1 MKLTLLNS
9 SYHSYDVSRK
19 LHLENLFLF
28 TGSVGLLFLEK
39 KIFLKVSKFALNREY
54 HTTQPYGTRIL
65 TLICRILQRLLNFS
79 YCVHVSKACTVCC

>member
-19 LHLENLFLF
+19 LYLI
-28 TGSVGLLFLEK
+28 GKSVLIYGQCGATILEK
-39 KIFLKVSKFALNREY
+39 KSFLKVSKFALNREY
-54 HTTQPYGTRIL
+54 HTIQPYGTRIL

-79 YCVHVSKACTVCC
+79 YCVHVSKACTF